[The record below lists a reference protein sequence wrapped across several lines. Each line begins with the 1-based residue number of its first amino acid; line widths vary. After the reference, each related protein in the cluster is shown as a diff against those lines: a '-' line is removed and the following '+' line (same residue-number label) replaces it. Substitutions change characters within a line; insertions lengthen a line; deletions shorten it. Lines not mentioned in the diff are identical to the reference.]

1 MANISNTIES
11 QTAFEEPLL
20 KENPNRFVLFP
31 IKYNDIWVMY
41 K

>member
-11 QTAFEEPLL
+11 QTPLEEPLL